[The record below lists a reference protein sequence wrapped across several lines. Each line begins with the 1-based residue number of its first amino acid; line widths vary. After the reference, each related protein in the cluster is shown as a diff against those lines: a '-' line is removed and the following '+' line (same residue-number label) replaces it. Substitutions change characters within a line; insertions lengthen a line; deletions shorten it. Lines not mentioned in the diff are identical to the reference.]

1 MPFST
6 LTDPVDLARAQ
17 AALESVWAEVQDG
30 VPADRVAS
38 ERIRLSYIIANLAP
52 VALDEDELVQKAL
65 DRFRTTP

>member
-17 AALESVWAEVQDG
+17 AALESVWTEVQDA
-30 VPADRVAS
+30 VPADRAES
-38 ERIRLSYIIANLAP
+38 ERVRLAYIIASLAP

-65 DRFRTTP
+65 DRFRTTS